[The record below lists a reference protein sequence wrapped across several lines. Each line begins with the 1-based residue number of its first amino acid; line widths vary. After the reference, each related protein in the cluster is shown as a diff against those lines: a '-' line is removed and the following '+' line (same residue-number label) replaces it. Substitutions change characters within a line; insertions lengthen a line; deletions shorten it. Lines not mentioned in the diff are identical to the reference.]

1 MRICEEI
8 EDRLERG
15 AEDGRAEFDAR
26 VKSLMEDVLDHAA
39 DVHGA

>member
-15 AEDGRAEFDAR
+15 AEKSRAESDAW
-26 VKSLMEDVLDHAA
+26 VKSLMEDVPDHAA